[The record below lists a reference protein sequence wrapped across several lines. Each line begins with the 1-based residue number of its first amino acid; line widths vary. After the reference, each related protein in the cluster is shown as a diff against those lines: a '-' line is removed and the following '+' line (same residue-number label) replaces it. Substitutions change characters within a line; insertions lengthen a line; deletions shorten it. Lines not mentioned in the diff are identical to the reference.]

1 MNPDELAKLLV
12 LAIGGMGGELTIS
25 KKLLDDMAPH
35 MLVFDPSDPEVVKLR
50 AVKQTVLVG
59 KVDNGIVEV
68 VL

>member
-1 MNPDELAKLLV
+1 MNPDELAQLLV
-12 LAIGGMGGELTIS
+12 VAIHALGGELS
-25 KKLLDDMAPH
+25 VSRELLDSMAPH
-35 MLVFDPSDPEVVKLR
+35 ILVVDTSDPAMVKLR